1 MNAISP
7 MRPGVAWHQRVR
19 AWLWPKAG
27 WRRVAQLAWK
37 RIRRLKDTPHAIAS
51 GFTLGI
57 AVSFTPLIGLHVI
70 LACLLTWAVRGN
82 IIAALLGTL
91 AGNPLT
97 FPFIWAL
104 IYQVGAQISGAEP
117 AGHFDPRAVPAVE
130 ILLEEPQ
137 WSVTDVFATMM
148 LGSAP
153 VCLLLALA
161 VYPVT
166 RWSVG
171 LYQHKRQQRKQRRA
185 ERASAAGARMEK
197 P

>member
-1 MNAISP
+1 MTPAT
-7 MRPGVAWHQRVR
+7 RPGDSWPERMR
-19 AWLWPKAG
+19 SWLWPRAG
-27 WRRVAQLAWK
+27 WQRVALHAWK
-37 RIRRLKDTPHAIAS
+37 RIRRLKDTPHAIAC
-51 GFTLGI
+51 GFTLGV
-57 AVSFTPLIGLHVI
+57 AVSFTPLVGLHVVI
-70 LACLLTWAVRGN
+70 ACLLAWGARGN

-104 IYQVGAQISGAEP
+104 IYQVGARLSGEDAP
-117 AGHFDPRAVPAVE
+117 ARFDPRAVPEVE

-148 LGSAP
+148 LGSVP

-171 LYQHKRQQRKQRRA
+171 IYQHKRQQRKSAKRRA
-185 ERASAAGARMEK
+185 AMRARMEK